1 MNLKNVKRFIP
12 LTNYSSI
19 GESNGNNYPD
29 A

>member
-19 GESNGNNYPD
+19 GDYNGNYHPD